1 MALAPLEIPE
11 ATIPNISA
19 SVSSRLSRRMSGQAQ
34 ALGAGLASR
43 LLSRT
48 PVLGDRCPEPKELL
62 IEEMRRSMEP
72 LLSTVARALLTGV
85 SAVCRNGG
93 QGAELGVLK
102 ALFSQHGRLGQQ
114 VWPGQAAEVG
124 MKQMQSRQTR
134 GQPQA
139 GGQELGWAC
148 CQGS

>member
-93 QGAELGVLK
+93 QGAELGVL
-102 ALFSQHGRLGQQ
+102 
-114 VWPGQAAEVG
+114 E
-124 MKQMQSRQTR
+124 
-134 GQPQA
+134 
-139 GGQELGWAC
+139 
-148 CQGS
+148 